1 MAQEGQPPADLNSF
15 KKVLQ
20 RLTEFNRTH
29 AGNTDI
35 SPITRGLNGHLTQ
48 LKRTKERLQQM
59 LQQLGQEILK
69 LNQGNLERGRAELQR
84 LTGDMARELNAINAM
99 IPEPDDGEGV
109 PPAAPGDGAAAA
121 APPAAP
127 AAPGARRGGYQYK
140 KSKSRHN
147 KNMSKLK
154 HTRRRSRHSKSKSKS
169 KHSRRRSN

>member
-1 MAQEGQPPADLNSF
+1 MAQAGQPPADLNSF

-99 IPEPDDGEGV
+99 IPEPDDGAGV

-121 APPAAP
+121 AVPPAAP

-140 KSKSRHN
+140 KSKSRHSRS
-147 KNMSKLK
+147 MSKSK

-169 KHSRRRSN
+169 KHSRRR